1 MTAAE
6 PRIAVVGP
14 GRMGVGIALAFT
26 MGGFGV
32 DLVDLKLREDPM
44 GSLEHARDSFEEQ
57 LELIVSLGVIDRAEG
72 DTIRGRLALHPAPS
86 DAQYAL
92 ARSRTIVEAVP
103 ERLDA
108 KRNAFGQIC
117 AAVPGNAV
125 IASTTSSFVSDS
137 LAELVTRPERF
148 LNTHWLNP
156 AYLIPLVEVS
166 PSAET
171 SEGTLTTT
179 VKTLRQ
185 IGKVPVTVN
194 PSPGYIVPR
203 LQALVMNEALRML
216 EEGVASA
223 DDIDTATRVG
233 FGLRFAV
240 LGMVEFIDWGG
251 IDTLLYASRYLRD
264 ELDAERF
271 DPPQVVADRVERGA
285 IGMSAGEGFRDFT
298 AIDRAE
304 FQRER
309 TEQLV
314 ALLGHLELLPRRGL
328 DVSASRARR

>member
-14 GRMGVGIALAFT
+14 GRMGVGIALAFA

-32 DLVDLKLREDPM
+32 DLVDLKRRDDPM
-44 GSLEHARDSFEEQ
+44 ASLNRALDSFDEQ
-57 LELIVSLGVIDRAEG
+57 LELIVSLGVIDRAEVG
-72 DTIRGRLALHPAPS
+72 TIRGRLALHPAPS
-86 DAQYAL
+86 DAGNAL
-92 ARSRTIVEAVP
+92 ARSATIVEAVP

-108 KRNAFGQIC
+108 KQEAFAQIS
-117 AAVPGNAV
+117 AAVPGEAV
-125 IASTTSSFVSDS
+125 IASTTSSFLSDS

-166 PSAET
+166 PCAKT
-171 SEGTLTTT
+171 SEDTLATT
-179 VKTLRQ
+179 VKALRQ
-185 IGKVPVTVN
+185 VGKVPVTVK

-203 LQALVMNEALRML
+203 LQALVMNEAARMV

-251 IDTLLYASRYLRD
+251 VDTLLYASRYLRD
-264 ELDAERF
+264 ELAAERF

-285 IGMSAGEGFRDFT
+285 IGMSAGKGLRDFT
-298 AIDRAE
+298 TIDRAAL
-304 FQRER
+304 QRQR
-309 TEQLV
+309 TAQLV
-314 ALLGHLELLPRRGL
+314 ALLGHLELLPRRG
-328 DVSASRARR
+328 